1 MANRYRNKDIR
12 IRLTEIEKEIIERK
26 SKVAGFSSI
35 NAYALKMLLHGL
47 VVQIDLKEIL
57 ELNNS
62 INRIGVNINQ
72 IAYQANS
79 SSRVTIDDIVSVE
92 SLLKEVQS
100 IQLEMLKKLSFKI

>member
-1 MANRYRNKDIR
+1 MANRYRNKDIHVMV
-12 IRLTEIEKEIIERK
+12 TEIEKEIIERK
-26 SKVAGFSSI
+26 SKTAGFSSI

-47 VVQIDLKEIL
+47 VVQIDLKEVL

-79 SSRVTIDDIVSVE
+79 SSRVAVDDILRVK
-92 SLLKEVQS
+92 SLLKEVQKT
-100 IQLEMLKKLSFKI
+100 QLEMLKKLTF